1 MYKNIKFYENFTQ
14 SLTQA
19 SACTCVKPLCLADTE
34 ISLLHLNLTFLFD
47 I

>member
-1 MYKNIKFYENFTQ
+1 MYKNIRFYENFTQ

-19 SACTCVKPLCLADTE
+19 SACTCVKLCLADTE